1 MLIVIIIVTI
11 IIVVAGVKVWGQTS
25 TPHLKWCI
33 SCGLSRCRNCCMMT
47 AWLARQ
53 EVTSKWPLKNYCAS
67 SWVLPLHPCY
77 CIITIIIIKIIN
89 PCPLKSSLLITL
101 SLLLLLLWSSSSS
114 SSSLKGRCTIIEKDI
129 VGSNYLSFALKVPAT
144 PTFPENNISQRK
156 NCTACSYNLD
166 SVTIL
171 DSV

>member
-1 MLIVIIIVTI
+1 
-11 IIVVAGVKVWGQTS
+11 
-25 TPHLKWCI
+25 
-33 SCGLSRCRNCCMMT
+33 MMT

-53 EVTSKWPLKNYCAS
+53 ELTNIWPLKNY
-67 SWVLPLHPCY
+67 WVLALHPCY
-77 CIITIIIIKIIN
+77 YIITIIIIKIIN

-101 SLLLLLLWSSSSS
+101 LLLLSSSSSS